1 METWLL
7 EEPARARLVIAV
19 LGVLLVVPL
28 LAFCA
33 YMWRA
38 SVRVPQ
44 RRLLRM
50 LTVAL
55 LIGAIGLVVV
65 LWRFMLL
72 IR

>member
-7 EEPARARLVIAV
+7 EDPARARLVIAV

-28 LAFCA
+28 VAFSA

>member
-1 METWLL
+1 MEMWLL
-7 EEPARARLVIAV
+7 EDPSRGRFVIVV

-33 YMWRA
+33 YLWRA
-38 SVRVPQ
+38 SVRHPQ

-55 LIGAIGLVVV
+55 VIGAIGLVIV
-65 LWRFMLL
+65 LWRFTLL

>member
-7 EEPARARLVIAV
+7 EDPARARLVIAV

-28 LAFCA
+28 VAFSA

-44 RRLLRM
+44 PRLLRM